1 MAQAAVKDSPVLE
14 TLGFVWETIIVWEGF
29 VLGHRFSDAENSNNE
44 MPILGAVRSFC
55 GAV

>member
-44 MPILGAVRSFC
+44 MPILGALRSFC